1 MQFAGI
7 NYVAVVFAATVSFL
21 FGFGYYMLLGKPWME
36 ALGKTREQIESNKSP
51 LPFLIAAVAE
61 LVIAYML
68 AGVMGHLGEDALNVR
83 MGLVVGAFMWVG
95 FVATTLAVNHA
106 FQGVRPMLTLI
117 DAGHWLGV
125 LLLQGVIIGWVG
137 L

>member
-7 NYVAVVFAATVSFL
+7 NYVAVVFAAATSFG

-36 ALGKTREQIESNKSP
+36 ALGKTREQIESSKSP
-51 LPFLIAAVAE
+51 LPFIIAAVAE

-68 AGVMGHLGEDALNVR
+68 AGVIGHLGRDAMNVPT
-83 MGLVVGAFMWVG
+83 GLITGLFLWIG
-95 FVATTLAVNHA
+95 FVATTIAVNHA
-106 FQGVRPMLTLI
+106 FQGVKPMLTLI

-125 LLLQGVIIGWVG
+125 LLVQGLILGWVG